1 MTSALDTL
9 TPTQR
14 DLLDQWLP
22 GAELVTDR
30 SHLHRAGTTALV
42 LASGEDRFLM
52 KTTTEGVRH
61 LDREVA
67 AFRSWLGPWTEAGR
81 APRLVE
87 ADLDARIIVMTH
99 LDGEPAS
106 TSPAAHD
113 PEIYQQAGELLAT
126 FHAQASV
133 EDEEYEPE
141 LNERALAS
149 LDRAGLDA
157 DLAERLHGEITSWP
171 TPTTVL
177 VPSHGDWQP
186 TSWVVDGGTLR
197 VIDSGRFAFR
207 PALYDLSRLS
217 AQDFTRNDTFEKAFL
232 EGYGSDPREPEAW
245 HRLQVRDAVSV
256 AAWAERTGHAEVAA
270 LSKETLTGLLAH

>member
-9 TPTQR
+9 TPAQR

-30 SHLHRAGTTALV
+30 SELHRAGTTALV
-42 LASGEDRFLM
+42 IASGEDRFLV

-61 LDREVA
+61 IDREIA

-87 ADLDARIIVMTH
+87 ADHDARIIVMTH

-106 TSPAAHD
+106 ISAAAHD
-113 PEIYQQAGELLAT
+113 PEIYRQAGELLAT

-157 DLAERLHGEITSWP
+157 DLIGRLRAEISSWP

-177 VPSHGDWQP
+177 VPTHGDWQP
-186 TSWVVDGGTLR
+186 TSWVIDAGTLR

-217 AQDFTRNDTFEKAFL
+217 AQDFVSNDTFEKAFC

-245 HRLQVRDAVSV
+245 HRLQVRDAISV
-256 AAWAERTGHAEVAA
+256 AAWAYRTGNPEVAA
-270 LSKETLTGLLAH
+270 LSEKTLTALVP